1 LVTKYHLISYILV
14 FYILSPCGQSTDYP
28 HFLFPFPL
36 AHSTKRQPCV
46 AWLTVFREKSRWKPA
61 QAYCKQA
68 HNTLA
73 FPVRMECSLKDE
85 RKQALFPC
93 FPICK
98 SSSLCSPPAGTAVFI
113 ISIGKGSYVFF
124 TTSQG
129 QAVPVWRKIFPATFV
144 ARYFLPK
151 TLQTLNTTLLSLCE
165 TKTTDPT
172 GRRIK
177 KKSDLRE
184 TGKKFS
190 ETSTPSPLKSA

>member
-1 LVTKYHLISYILV
+1 M
-14 FYILSPCGQSTDYP
+14 QS
-28 HFLFPFPL
+28 
-36 AHSTKRQPCV
+36 
-46 AWLTVFREKSRWKPA
+46 
-61 QAYCKQA
+61 
-68 HNTLA
+68 
-73 FPVRMECSLKDE
+73 
-85 RKQALFPC
+85 
-93 FPICK
+93 
-98 SSSLCSPPAGTAVFI
+98 PAGTVVFI

-129 QAVPVWRKIFPATFV
+129 RAVPVWRKNLPCL

-151 TLQTLNTTLLSLCE
+151 TLQTLNTTLLRLCE

>member
-1 LVTKYHLISYILV
+1 
-14 FYILSPCGQSTDYP
+14 
-28 HFLFPFPL
+28 
-36 AHSTKRQPCV
+36 
-46 AWLTVFREKSRWKPA
+46 
-61 QAYCKQA
+61 
-68 HNTLA
+68 
-73 FPVRMECSLKDE
+73 MECSLKDE
-85 RKQALFPC
+85 REQALFPG

-124 TTSQG
+124 TGLQG
-129 QAVPVWRKIFPATFV
+129 QAFSGLAKKSSLRHSLRGI
-144 ARYFLPK
+144 FLPK
-151 TLQTLNTTLLSLCE
+151 TLRILNTTLLSLCE

>member
-1 LVTKYHLISYILV
+1 MRAVRRLPAFFIS
-14 FYILSPCGQSTDYP
+14 FSK
-28 HFLFPFPL
+28 L
-36 AHSTKRQPCV
+36 AHSPKRQPCM
-46 AWLTVFREKSRWKPA
+46 AWLTVFCEKSRWKPA

-73 FPVRMECSLKDE
+73 FPAHMECSLKEE
-85 RKQALFPC
+85 REQALFPC

-98 SSSLCSPPAGTAVFI
+98 SFSLCSPPAGTVVFI

-129 QAVPVWRKIFPATFV
+129 RAVPVWRKKSSLRHSLRGI
-144 ARYFLPK
+144 FLPK
-151 TLQTLNTTLLSLCE
+151 TLQTLNTTLLRLCE

>member
-1 LVTKYHLISYILV
+1 M
-14 FYILSPCGQSTDYP
+14 QS
-28 HFLFPFPL
+28 
-36 AHSTKRQPCV
+36 
-46 AWLTVFREKSRWKPA
+46 
-61 QAYCKQA
+61 
-68 HNTLA
+68 
-73 FPVRMECSLKDE
+73 
-85 RKQALFPC
+85 
-93 FPICK
+93 
-98 SSSLCSPPAGTAVFI
+98 PAGTVVFI

-129 QAVPVWRKIFPATFV
+129 RAVPVWRKNLPCL

-184 TGKKFS
+184 TGKSSVKLQLPHLSNPHKIKNLKF
-190 ETSTPSPLKSA
+190 TAIWKQRYYRKQKFM

>member
-1 LVTKYHLISYILV
+1 M
-14 FYILSPCGQSTDYP
+14 
-28 HFLFPFPL
+28 
-36 AHSTKRQPCV
+36 
-46 AWLTVFREKSRWKPA
+46 AWLTVFRGKSRWKPA

-73 FPVRMECSLKDE
+73 FPARMECSLKDE
-85 RKQALFPC
+85 REQALFPC
-93 FPICK
+93 FPKCK
-98 SSSLCSPPAGTAVFI
+98 SSSYAVPLAGTVVLI

-124 TTSQG
+124 TILQG
-129 QAVPVWRKIFPATFV
+129 RAVPVWRKNLPCL

-190 ETSTPSPLKSA
+190 ETSTPSPLESA